1 MGLDSSGIVTPF
13 PLDSVFSEV
22 NIFGNYK
29 IKLSPAA
36 CKQARRNHTFPARDK
51 QRSGPAGPCDFIR
64 RRSAFSMTD
73 QSKIRNF
80 SIIAHIDHGKS
91 TLSDRMI
98 EICGAVAQR
107 QMESQLLDNMDL
119 ERERGITIKARAVRM
134 DYQAED
140 GQTYCLNLIDT
151 PGHVDFNYEVS
162 RSLAACEG
170 AVLVVDAAQGVEA
183 QTLANTYLALEHDL
197 EIRPVLNKIDLPA
210 ADPKRVKQEVE
221 DIIGLPALDAPEISA
236 KMGINIRA
244 VLEDI
249 VHHVPAPTGDPAA
262 PLKALIFDSQYDPYL
277 GVVVYFRVMEGTI
290 RPGMPVKLMA
300 SGAQYTVLDC
310 GYLRPL
316 GMESAPE
323 LSAGEVGWFTAS
335 IKNVKDT
342 RVGDTIT
349 EAQRLTPEALPGYRP
364 VQPMVYCGVYT
375 EDGSKYPDLRDALE
389 KLQLND
395 ASLSFEPE
403 SSIALGFGFRCGFLG
418 MLHMEI
424 IQERLEREFDLDLVT
439 TLPSV
444 IYEVT
449 KTDGTVVRV
458 DNPHNYPDPGTI
470 QQAREPYVK
479 VSIIAP
485 PDYVG
490 NIMPLC
496 QDRRGEFKDMQYLD
510 TNLVEIHYKMP
521 LNEIIYDFFDT
532 LKAKTRGYASLDY
545 EMDGYLPS
553 DLVKVDLLL
562 NGDQVDALS
571 FIAHREKAYKRA
583 RRICEKLKENIP
595 RQMFEVPI
603 QAAIGGKVIARET
616 IKALRKD
623 VLAKCY
629 GGDITRKKKLL
640 EKQKEGKKKMRSL
653 GTVQMPTEAFMAVL
667 KLDEE

>member
-1 MGLDSSGIVTPF
+1 
-13 PLDSVFSEV
+13 
-22 NIFGNYK
+22 
-29 IKLSPAA
+29 
-36 CKQARRNHTFPARDK
+36 
-51 QRSGPAGPCDFIR
+51 
-64 RRSAFSMTD
+64 MTD

-98 EICGAVAQR
+98 EICGAVEQR
-107 QMESQLLDNMDL
+107 QMASQLLDNMDL

-134 DYQAED
+134 DYKAQD
-140 GQTYCLNLIDT
+140 GETYCLNLIDT

-183 QTLANTYLALEHDL
+183 QTLANTYLALDHDL

-210 ADPKRVKQEVE
+210 ADPERVKHEIE

-236 KMGINIRA
+236 KQGINIPA

-249 VHHVPAPTGDPAA
+249 VHNVPAPQGDPDA

-277 GVVVYFRVMEGTI
+277 GVIVYFRIMEGTI
-290 RPGMPVKLMA
+290 RPGMQVKLMA

-310 GYLRPL
+310 GWLRPL
-316 GMESAPE
+316 GMDSAPS

-349 EAQRLTPEALPGYRP
+349 QADRPTGSALPGYRP
-364 VQPMVYCGVYT
+364 AQAMVYCGVYT

-403 SSIALGFGFRCGFLG
+403 SSAALGFGFRCGFLG
-418 MLHMEI
+418 MLHMEV

-444 IYEVT
+444 IYDVY
-449 KTDGTVVRV
+449 KTDGSLVRV
-458 DNPHNYPDPGTI
+458 DNPHNYPDPASI
-470 QQAREPYVK
+470 ERAEEPYVK
-479 VSIIAP
+479 VSIISP
-485 PDYVG
+485 NDYVG
-490 NIMPLC
+490 NIMPMC
-496 QDRRGEFKDMQYLD
+496 QERRGEFKDMQYLD
-510 TNLVEIHYKMP
+510 TNLVEIRYLMP

-545 EMDGYLPS
+545 ELDEYRPS

-616 IKALRKD
+616 LKALRKD

-667 KLDEE
+667 KIDDEG

>member
-1 MGLDSSGIVTPF
+1 
-13 PLDSVFSEV
+13 
-22 NIFGNYK
+22 
-29 IKLSPAA
+29 
-36 CKQARRNHTFPARDK
+36 
-51 QRSGPAGPCDFIR
+51 
-64 RRSAFSMTD
+64 MTD

-91 TLSDRMI
+91 TLSDRLI
-98 EICGAVAQR
+98 ELCGAVEQR

-119 ERERGITIKARAVRM
+119 EKERGITIKARAVRL

-140 GQTYCLNLIDT
+140 GEIYHLNLIDT

-170 AVLVVDAAQGVEA
+170 AVLIVDASQGIEA
-183 QTLANTYLALEHDL
+183 QTLANTYLAMEHDL
-197 EIRPVLNKIDLPA
+197 EILPVVNKIDLPA
-210 ADPKRVKQEVE
+210 ADPARVKEEIENVLA
-221 DIIGLPALDAPEISA
+221 LPALDAPEISA
-236 KMGINIRA
+236 KQGINIPA

-249 VHHVPAPTGDPAA
+249 VKNIPAPEGNPAA
-262 PLKALIFDSQYDPYL
+262 PLKALIFDSQYDPYV
-277 GVVVYFRVMEGTI
+277 GVIVYFRIMEGSLKK
-290 RPGMPVKLMA
+290 GMNVKMMA
-300 SGAQYTVLDC
+300 SGAAYQVLDC
-310 GYLRPL
+310 GYLKPL
-316 GMESAPE
+316 GMESAGE

-342 RVGDTIT
+342 SVGDTIT
-349 EAQRLTPEALPGYRP
+349 GADNPASEPLPGYRP
-364 VQPMVYCGVYT
+364 AQAMVYCGIYT

-403 SSIALGFGFRCGFLG
+403 SSVALGFGFRCGFLG

-458 DNPHNYPDPGTI
+458 DNPHNYPDPGSIAT
-470 QQAREPYVK
+470 AKEPYAK
-479 VSIIAP
+479 VSIISP

-490 NIMPLC
+490 NIMPMC
-496 QDRRGEFKDMQYLD
+496 QDRRGVFKDMQYLD
-510 TNLVEIHYKMP
+510 TNLVELHYSMP
-521 LNEIIYDFFDT
+521 IGEIIYDFFDA
-532 LKAKTRGYASLDY
+532 LKARTKGYASLDY
-545 EMDGYLPS
+545 ELEGYEPS

-571 FIAHREKAYKRA
+571 FIVHRDKAYGRA

-595 RQMFEVPI
+595 RQLFEVPV
-603 QAAIGGKVIARET
+603 QAAIGGKIIARET
-616 IKALRKD
+616 VKAMRKD

-640 EKQKEGKKKMRSL
+640 EKQKEGKKKMRTL
-653 GTVQMPTEAFMAVL
+653 GTVQLPTEAFMAVL

>member
-1 MGLDSSGIVTPF
+1 
-13 PLDSVFSEV
+13 
-22 NIFGNYK
+22 
-29 IKLSPAA
+29 
-36 CKQARRNHTFPARDK
+36 
-51 QRSGPAGPCDFIR
+51 
-64 RRSAFSMTD
+64 MTD

-91 TLSDRMI
+91 TLSDRLI
-98 EICGAVAQR
+98 EACGAVEQR

-119 ERERGITIKARAVRM
+119 EKERGITIKARAVRLE
-134 DYQAED
+134 YKAND
-140 GQTYCLNLIDT
+140 GEVYHLNLIDT

-170 AVLVVDAAQGVEA
+170 AVLIVDASQGIEA
-183 QTLANTYLALEHDL
+183 QTLANTYLAMEHDL
-197 EIRPVLNKIDLPA
+197 EILPVINKIDLPA
-210 ADPKRVKQEVE
+210 ADPKRVKEEIENVLA
-221 DIIGLPALDAPEISA
+221 LPAEDAPEISA
-236 KMGINIRA
+236 KNGINIPA
-244 VLEDI
+244 VLETI
-249 VHHVPAPTGDPAA
+249 VNGVPAPEGDPDA
-262 PLKALIFDSQYDPYL
+262 PLKALIFDSQYDPYV
-277 GVVVYFRVMEGTI
+277 GVIVYFRVMEGTL
-290 RPGMPVKLMA
+290 RKGMNVKLMA
-300 SGAQYTVLDC
+300 SDAEYQVLDC

-316 GMESAPE
+316 GMESCQE
-323 LSAGEVGWFTAS
+323 LTPGEVGWFTAS

-342 RVGDTIT
+342 QVGDTIT
-349 EAQRLTPEALPGYRP
+349 GVEKATDEPLPGYRP
-364 VQPMVYCGVYT
+364 AQAMVYCGIYT

-444 IYEVT
+444 IYEAT
-449 KTDGTVVRV
+449 KSDGSVVRV
-458 DNPHNYPDPGTI
+458 DNPHNYPDPGAI
-470 QQAREPYVK
+470 VEAREPYAK

-490 NIMPLC
+490 NIMPMC
-496 QDRRGEFKDMQYLD
+496 QDRRGIFKDMQYLD
-510 TNLVEIHYKMP
+510 TNLVEIHYSMP
-521 LNEIIYDFFDT
+521 IGEIIYDFFDA
-532 LKAKTRGYASLDY
+532 LKARTKGYASLDY
-545 EMDGYLPS
+545 ELEGYEKS
-553 DLVKVDLLL
+553 ELVKVDMLL

-571 FIAHREKAYKRA
+571 FIAHREKAYARA

-595 RQMFEVPI
+595 RQLFEIPV

-616 IKALRKD
+616 VRAMRKD

-640 EKQKEGKKKMRSL
+640 EKQKEGKKKMRTL
-653 GTVQMPTEAFMAVL
+653 GTVQLPTEAFMAVL

>member
-1 MGLDSSGIVTPF
+1 
-13 PLDSVFSEV
+13 
-22 NIFGNYK
+22 
-29 IKLSPAA
+29 
-36 CKQARRNHTFPARDK
+36 
-51 QRSGPAGPCDFIR
+51 
-64 RRSAFSMTD
+64 MTD

-91 TLSDRMI
+91 TLSDRLI
-98 EICGAVAQR
+98 ELCGAVEQR

-119 ERERGITIKARAVRM
+119 EKERGITIKARAVRL
-134 DYQAED
+134 DYRAED
-140 GQTYCLNLIDT
+140 GNTYALNLIDT

-170 AVLVVDAAQGVEA
+170 AVLIVDASQGIEA
-183 QTLANTYLALEHDL
+183 QTLANTYLAMEHDL
-197 EIRPVLNKIDLPA
+197 EILPVINKIDLPA
-210 ADPKRVKQEVE
+210 ADPKRVKEE
-221 DIIGLPALDAPEISA
+221 IENILALPAEDAPEISA
-236 KMGINIRA
+236 KQGINISA

-249 VHHVPAPTGDPAA
+249 VQNIPAPQGNPSA
-262 PLKALIFDSQYDPYL
+262 PLKALIFDSQYDPYV
-277 GVVVYFRVMEGTI
+277 GVVVYFRVMEGTLKK
-290 RPGMPVKLMA
+290 GMQVRMMA
-300 SGAQYTVLDC
+300 SGASYQVLDC

-316 GMESAPE
+316 GMDSCQE
-323 LSAGEVGWFTAS
+323 LTAGEVGWFTAS

-349 EAQRLTPEALPGYRP
+349 GAEVPAAAPLPGYRP
-364 VQPMVYCGVYT
+364 AQPMVYCGIYT

-458 DNPHNYPDPGTI
+458 DNPHNYPDPGSI
-470 QQAREPYVK
+470 SEAREPYAK
-479 VSIIAP
+479 VSIISP

-490 NIMPLC
+490 NIMPMC
-496 QDRRGEFKDMQYLD
+496 QDRRGVFKDMQYLD
-510 TNLVEIHYKMP
+510 TNLVELHYSMP
-521 LNEIIYDFFDT
+521 IGEIIYDFFDA
-532 LKAKTRGYASLDY
+532 LKARTKGYASLDY
-545 EMDGYLPS
+545 ELEGYEKS

-562 NGDQVDALS
+562 NGDQVDTLS
-571 FIAHREKAYKRA
+571 FIVHREKAYGRA

-595 RQMFEVPI
+595 RQLFEVPV
-603 QAAIGGKVIARET
+603 QAAIGGKIIARET
-616 IKALRKD
+616 VKAMRKD

-640 EKQKEGKKKMRSL
+640 EKQKEGKKKMRTL
-653 GTVQMPTEAFMAVL
+653 GTVQLPTEAFMAVL

>member
-1 MGLDSSGIVTPF
+1 
-13 PLDSVFSEV
+13 
-22 NIFGNYK
+22 
-29 IKLSPAA
+29 
-36 CKQARRNHTFPARDK
+36 
-51 QRSGPAGPCDFIR
+51 
-64 RRSAFSMTD
+64 MTD

-91 TLSDRMI
+91 TLSDRLI
-98 EICGAVAQR
+98 ELCGAVEQR

-119 ERERGITIKARAVRM
+119 ERERGITIKARAVRL
-134 DYQAED
+134 DYKAED
-140 GQTYCLNLIDT
+140 GEIYHLNLIDT

-170 AVLVVDAAQGVEA
+170 AVLIVDASQGIEA
-183 QTLANTYLALEHDL
+183 QTLANTYLAMEHDL
-197 EIRPVLNKIDLPA
+197 EILPVVNKIDLPA
-210 ADPKRVKQEVE
+210 ADPARVKEE
-221 DIIGLPALDAPEISA
+221 IENILALPAMDAPEISA
-236 KMGINIRA
+236 KQGVNIPA

-249 VHHVPAPTGDPAA
+249 VRNVPAPEGDSAA
-262 PLKALIFDSQYDPYL
+262 PLKALIFDSQYDPYV
-277 GVVVYFRVMEGTI
+277 GVIVYFRVMEGTLKK
-290 RPGMPVKLMA
+290 GMNVKMMA
-300 SGAQYTVLDC
+300 SGAQYQVLDC
-310 GYLRPL
+310 GYLKPL
-316 GMESAPE
+316 GMESAGA
-323 LSAGEVGWFTAS
+323 LTAGEVGWFTAS

-342 RVGDTIT
+342 SVGDTIT
-349 EAQRLTPEALPGYRP
+349 GAESAAAEPLPGYRP
-364 VQPMVYCGVYT
+364 AQAMVYCGIYT

-403 SSIALGFGFRCGFLG
+403 SSVALGFGFRCGFLG

-458 DNPHNYPDPGTI
+458 DNPHNYPDPGAIST
-470 QQAREPYVK
+470 AKEPYAK
-479 VSIIAP
+479 VSIISP

-490 NIMPLC
+490 NIMPMC
-496 QDRRGEFKDMQYLD
+496 QERRGVFKDMQYLD
-510 TNLVEIHYKMP
+510 TNLVELHYSMP
-521 LNEIIYDFFDT
+521 IGEIIYDFFDA
-532 LKAKTRGYASLDY
+532 LKARTKGYASLDY
-545 EMDGYLPS
+545 ELEDYQPS
-553 DLVKVDLLL
+553 DLVKVDMLL

-571 FIAHREKAYKRA
+571 FIAHREKAYSRA

-595 RQMFEVPI
+595 RQLFEVPV
-603 QAAIGGKVIARET
+603 QAAIGGKIIARET
-616 IKALRKD
+616 VKAMRKD

-640 EKQKEGKKKMRSL
+640 EKQKEGKKKMRTL
-653 GTVQMPTEAFMAVL
+653 GTVQLPTEAFMAVL

>member
-1 MGLDSSGIVTPF
+1 
-13 PLDSVFSEV
+13 
-22 NIFGNYK
+22 
-29 IKLSPAA
+29 
-36 CKQARRNHTFPARDK
+36 
-51 QRSGPAGPCDFIR
+51 
-64 RRSAFSMTD
+64 MTD

-98 EICGAVAQR
+98 EICGAVEQR

-134 DYQAED
+134 DYTADD
-140 GQTYCLNLIDT
+140 GETYCLNLIDT

-183 QTLANTYLALEHDL
+183 QTLANTYLALDHDL

-210 ADPKRVKQEVE
+210 ADPQRVKHEIE

-236 KMGINIRA
+236 KMGINIRS
-244 VLEDI
+244 VLED
-249 VHHVPAPTGDPAA
+249 VVKNVPAPEGDPNA

-277 GVVVYFRVMEGTI
+277 GVIVYFRVMEGAI
-290 RPGMPVKLMA
+290 RPGMQVRLMA
-300 SGAQYTVLDC
+300 SGAQYNVLDC
-310 GYLRPL
+310 GYLRPI
-316 GMESAPE
+316 GMESAKE
-323 LSAGEVGWFTAS
+323 LRAGEVGYFTAS

-349 EAQRLTPEALPGYRP
+349 EAERPTAEALPGYRP
-364 VQPMVYCGVYT
+364 VQSMVYCGVYT

-395 ASLSFEPE
+395 AALTFEPE

-449 KTDGTVVRV
+449 KTDGSVVRV
-458 DNPHNYPDPGTI
+458 DNPHNYPDPGHMTE
-470 QQAREPYVK
+470 AKEPYVK
-479 VSIIAP
+479 VSIISP

-496 QDRRGEFKDMQYLD
+496 QERRGEFRDMQYLD
-510 TNLVEIHYKMP
+510 TNLVEIHYRMP

-532 LKAKTRGYASLDY
+532 LKANTRGYASLDY
-545 EMDGYLPS
+545 ELDEYRPS

-603 QAAIGGKVIARET
+603 QAAIGGKIIARET

>member
-1 MGLDSSGIVTPF
+1 
-13 PLDSVFSEV
+13 
-22 NIFGNYK
+22 
-29 IKLSPAA
+29 
-36 CKQARRNHTFPARDK
+36 
-51 QRSGPAGPCDFIR
+51 
-64 RRSAFSMTD
+64 MTD

-91 TLSDRMI
+91 TLSDRLI
-98 EICGAVAQR
+98 ELCGAVEQR

-119 ERERGITIKARAVRM
+119 EKERGITIKARAVRL
-134 DYQAED
+134 DYKAED
-140 GQTYCLNLIDT
+140 GEIYHLNLIDT

-162 RSLAACEG
+162 RTLAACEG
-170 AVLVVDAAQGVEA
+170 AVLIVDASQGIEA
-183 QTLANTYLALEHDL
+183 QTLANTYLAMEHDL
-197 EIRPVLNKIDLPA
+197 EILPVVNKIDLPA
-210 ADPKRVKQEVE
+210 ADPARVKEE
-221 DIIGLPALDAPEISA
+221 IENILALPAMDAPEISA
-236 KMGINIRA
+236 KQGVNIPA

-249 VHHVPAPTGDPAA
+249 VRNVPAPEGDSAA
-262 PLKALIFDSQYDPYL
+262 PLKALIFDSQYDPYV
-277 GVVVYFRVMEGTI
+277 GVIVYFRVMEGTLKK
-290 RPGMPVKLMA
+290 GMNVKMMA
-300 SGAQYTVLDC
+300 SGAQYAVLDC
-310 GYLRPL
+310 GYLKPL
-316 GMESAPE
+316 GMESAGA

-342 RVGDTIT
+342 SVGDTIT
-349 EAQRLTPEALPGYRP
+349 GAESAAAEPLPGYRP
-364 VQPMVYCGVYT
+364 AQAMVYCGIYT

-403 SSIALGFGFRCGFLG
+403 SSVALGFGFRCGFLG

-458 DNPHNYPDPGTI
+458 DNPHNYPDPGAIST
-470 QQAREPYVK
+470 AKEPYAK
-479 VSIIAP
+479 VSIISP

-490 NIMPLC
+490 NIMPMC
-496 QDRRGEFKDMQYLD
+496 QERRGVFKDMQYLD
-510 TNLVEIHYKMP
+510 TNLVELHYSMP
-521 LNEIIYDFFDT
+521 IGEIIYDFFDA
-532 LKAKTRGYASLDY
+532 LKARTKGYASLDY
-545 EMDGYLPS
+545 ELEDYQPS
-553 DLVKVDLLL
+553 DLVKVDMLL

-571 FIAHREKAYKRA
+571 FIAHREKAYSRA

-595 RQMFEVPI
+595 RQLFEVPV
-603 QAAIGGKVIARET
+603 QAAIGGKIIARET
-616 IKALRKD
+616 VKAMRKD

-640 EKQKEGKKKMRSL
+640 EKQKEGKKKMRTL
-653 GTVQMPTEAFMAVL
+653 GTVQLPTEAFMAVL